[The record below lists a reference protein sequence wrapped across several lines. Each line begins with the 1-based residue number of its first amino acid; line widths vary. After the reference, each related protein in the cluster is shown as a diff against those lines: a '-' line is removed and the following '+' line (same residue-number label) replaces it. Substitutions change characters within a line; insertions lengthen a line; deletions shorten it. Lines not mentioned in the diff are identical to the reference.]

1 VTHLP
6 PLLVLTDRA
15 AAATRG
21 WTLAEAVAA
30 AVEAGA
36 RAVVFRE
43 KDLAPADRRS
53 LGAEVVAVMPPDG
66 WLLVASDAR
75 LAADLGAAGVHLAA
89 GDSWPEPR
97 PAAVGRSCHDR
108 AEVRA
113 AAAEGV
119 DYVTL
124 SPVYP
129 TSSKPGYGPALGPD
143 AFGDLAKVSNAP
155 PVYAL
160 GGVDAARAPV
170 CIAAGA
176 AGVAVMGAVMAS
188 EDPGAEVVALLAALD
203 AASGVKE
210 TR

>member
-1 VTHLP
+1 MTHLP

-129 TSSKPGYGPALGPD
+129 TSSKPGYGPALGH
-143 AFGDLAKVSNAP
+143 AGLAKI
-155 PVYAL
+155 
-160 GGVDAARAPV
+160 ARASPV
-170 CIAAGA
+170 PVVAVGGMSAANIADAVAAGA
-176 AGVAVMGAVMAS
+176 AGIAVMGGVMRAD
-188 EDPGAEVVALLAALD
+188 DPAREVRALLDALN
-203 AASGVKE
+203 ACRAKGSPP
-210 TR
+210 T